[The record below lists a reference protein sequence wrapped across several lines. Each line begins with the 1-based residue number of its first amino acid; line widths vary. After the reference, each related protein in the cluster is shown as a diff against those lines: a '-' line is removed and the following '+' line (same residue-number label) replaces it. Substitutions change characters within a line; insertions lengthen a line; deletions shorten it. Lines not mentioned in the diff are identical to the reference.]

1 MLILAIFS
9 NDTAIVVTLSLIIFV
24 NQSTIT
30 TIMSLSFNLSNGS
43 MILMLISYYGP
54 WLAVDV
60 CITFSIYS
68 ESSLPTV

>member
-54 WLAVDV
+54 
-60 CITFSIYS
+60 
-68 ESSLPTV
+68 

>member
-9 NDTAIVVTLSLIIFV
+9 NDTAIVVILSPIIFV
-24 NQSTIT
+24 NQSTI
-30 TIMSLSFNLSNGS
+30 MSLSFDLSNGS

-54 WLAVDV
+54 WSAVYM

-68 ESSLPTV
+68 ESSLPTD